1 MSDHGNLQ
9 KHLNANR
16 AQQFL
21 IDRFHR
27 QIVDL
32 VRANGRF
39 PPARLRL
46 RRGVCSRLPAP
57 ERSKGNGRGADLRP
71 EAIRW
76 AKANLLPD
84 LNGTAADIHRLPFAA
99 NSFPLVM
106 SLEVLEHIPDS
117 GLGLRELLRVSSRYI
132 LVSVPHE
139 PFFRGANFLRGK
151 HLARWGNDP
160 EHLHNYNGRGFRQ
173 LVESQA
179 RIISIALP
187 FPGKSFWPKS
197 NEIDGIQQAE
207 MVVLVAHHGHGRWS
221 APAQY

>member
-32 VRANGRF
+32 VRQTAVSHLLDSGCGEGF
-39 PPARLRL
+39 VLDYL
-46 RRGVCSRLPAP
+46 RRDGLKVTAV
-57 ERSKGNGRGADLRP
+57 GADLRP

-117 GLGLRELLRVSSRYI
+117 SLGLRELLRVSSRYI

-160 EHLHNYNGRGFRQ
+160 EHIHNYNGRGFRR
-173 LVESQA
+173 LVDSQA
-179 RIISIALP
+179 QVIRHTFTFPWQIILAR
-187 FPGKSFWPKS
+187 K
-197 NEIDGIQQAE
+197 Q
-207 MVVLVAHHGHGRWS
+207 
-221 APAQY
+221 